1 MRRTVFSI
9 VVAASL
15 AASASSGL
23 AQSVANGFVSYQGVL
38 EAGGTR
44 FNGTAN
50 LQFRLFVNSGGGT
63 PLVTRSMNNVA
74 VADGLVNAEVEFGQ
88 ASFANQADLWLEVA
102 VQAPAGV
109 GPFVTLTPRQRL
121 TSSVFAMNTRGVRV
135 DAQGR
140 AALGTQSTQPLLS
153 TLNLATTAGDSRV
166 LGVTTTAGFERWT
179 LNYGSGGELAWRS
192 SGAIN
197 PSFTIDASNDIAFNG
212 AVTNPS
218 GFGRVVCLS
227 GNPSG
232 NSSAGFVARNVQT
245 GTTWSFGVNTAGGF
259 SFFNSGPGS
268 NVVSVPVL
276 QITGGSD
283 IAEPYDVAPA
293 PGGGAAAE
301 PGMLVVID
309 ADRPGALRV
318 ADAPYDRKV
327 AGIISG
333 ANGVHTGLTLTQERS
348 IADGSMPIAKVGRVW
363 ALADA
368 DANGPIEPGDQ
379 LTTASTPG
387 HAMRADPARAAGC
400 AIGKAMSRLDKGRG
414 YVLVLVNL
422 N

>member
-1 MRRTVFSI
+1 MRRTMFSI
-9 VVAASL
+9 VLAASL
-15 AASASSGL
+15 AASASSTL
-23 AQSVANGFVSYQGVL
+23 AQSNTNGFVSYQGVL
-38 EAGGTR
+38 ETGGAPFT
-44 FNGTAN
+44 GTAN

-63 PLVTRSMNNVA
+63 PLVTRSVNNVA

-88 ASFANQADLWLEVA
+88 AAFANQADLWLEVA

-109 GPFVTLTPRQRL
+109 GSFVTLTPRQRL

-140 AALGTQSTQPLLS
+140 AALGAQSTQPLLS

-179 LNYGSGGELAWRS
+179 LNFGNSGELAWRS
-192 SGAIN
+192 SGATN
-197 PSFTIDASNDIAFNG
+197 AAFTIDASNDIAFNG
-212 AVTNPS
+212 GVTNPS

-227 GNPSG
+227 GNASG

-293 PGGGAAAE
+293 RNSTAAE

-318 ADAPYDRKV
+318 ADAPYDHKV

-387 HAMRADPARAAGC
+387 HAMRADTARAAGC
-400 AIGKAMSRLDKGRG
+400 AIGKAMSRLEKGRG

>member
-1 MRRTVFSI
+1 MRRTVYSF
-9 VVAASL
+9 VL
-15 AASASSGL
+15 AAGL
-23 AQSVANGFVSYQGVL
+23 AACPAATLAQAVTNGFVSYQGVL
-38 EAGGTR
+38 ETGGTR
-44 FNGTAN
+44 FTGTAN
-50 LQFRLFVNSGGGT
+50 LQFRLFANAGGGT
-63 PLVTRSMNNVA
+63 AIVTRSINNVS

-88 ASFANQADLWLEVA
+88 APFANQADLWLEVA

-109 GPFVTLTPRQRL
+109 GSFVTLTPRQRL

-153 TLNLATTAGDSRV
+153 TLNLATTAGDPRV
-166 LGVTTTAGFERWT
+166 LGITTIAGNERWA
-179 LNYGSGGELAWRS
+179 LNFGSSGELAWRS
-192 SGAIN
+192 ASAVN
-197 PSFTIDASNDIAFNG
+197 PALVIESNNDVSFNG
-212 AVTNPS
+212 STTNPS

-227 GNPSG
+227 GNATG
-232 NSSAGFVARNVQT
+232 NSSAAFVARNVQT

-293 PGGGAAAE
+293 AGGSAAAE

-333 ANGVHTGLTLTQERS
+333 ANGVNTGLTLTQERS
-348 IADGSMPIAKVGRVW
+348 IADGTMPIAKVGRVW

-368 DANGPIEPGDQ
+368 DANGPIEPGDA

-387 HAMRADPARAAGC
+387 HAMRADAARAAGC
-400 AIGKAMSRLDKGRG
+400 SIGKAMSRLEKGRG